1 MPFDP
6 QRYQAPP
13 RVHLPDRRW
22 PERALSRAPT
32 WCSVDLRDGNQALP
46 DPMGHDRKRALLEL
60 LVRVGF
66 KQIELGFPSASQTD
80 FDFIRWA
87 LSSGALPKD
96 VWPQVITQAREPL
109 IARTFESIA
118 GAKRAIVHLYNST
131 SELQRR
137 VVFAKSKQEI
147 LELAV
152 QGTLLV
158 KQQAEKMP
166 ETEVIF
172 QYSPESFTGT
182 ELEYALEVC
191 DAVVE
196 AWDASPE
203 RPMIVNLPTTVEMT
217 TPNVFADRI
226 EWFER
231 KRARP
236 EHVTLSVHCHNDRG
250 TGVATAE
257 LAMLAGATRIEGTL
271 LGNGERSG
279 NVDIVTIAMNLY
291 SHGVDPMLYFSDLPE
306 VVRVVEAATRL
317 PVHPRHPYAGEL
329 VFTAFSGSH
338 QDAIHK
344 GMKHMEKNRPAQ
356 YEVPYLPIDPAD
368 VGRAYEPVIRINS
381 QSGKSGLAHVLERD
395 HGYRVPRALAIELS
409 HAVQAVADARG
420 DELSAQDVGALFER
434 QYFDASGPYALL
446 AAGVERRREGK
457 DCAVVARLM
466 VRGEAREARGI
477 GQGPVEAFVAA
488 LGTLGGPPI
497 ELTDYAEHAAAP
509 GANAHAVAYVAVR
522 SGSVQRYGA
531 GRDADVVLAA
541 FRAVVSATNRV
552 WADAV
557 PTFGELTQSQ
567 PVR

>member
-1 MPFDP
+1 MPFNHR
-6 QRYQAPP
+6 RYEAPA
-13 RVHLPDRRW
+13 RVHLPDRTW
-22 PERALSRAPT
+22 PDRALTVAPT

-60 LVRVGF
+60 LVKVGF

-87 LSSGALPKD
+87 LTSGALPAD
-96 VWPQVITQAREPL
+96 VTPQVITQAREPL
-109 IARTFESIA
+109 IERTFESVR
-118 GAKRAIVHLYNST
+118 GAKRAIMHLYNST

-137 VVFAKSKQEI
+137 VVFGKSKQEI
-147 LELAV
+147 LDLAV
-152 QGTLLV
+152 QGTQWC
-158 KQQAEKMP
+158 KREAEKMP
-166 ETEVIF
+166 ETRIIF

-196 AWDASPE
+196 AWDAGPD
-203 RPMIVNLPTTVEMT
+203 RPMIINLPTTVEMT

-231 KRARP
+231 QRQRR
-236 EHVTLSVHCHNDRG
+236 EHVVLSVHTHNDRG

-257 LAMLAGATRIEGTL
+257 LAMLAGATRVEGTL

-291 SHGVDPMLYFSDLPE
+291 SQGVDPMLYFEDMPE
-306 VVRVVEAATRL
+306 VVRVVESSTRL

-344 GMKHMEKNRPAQ
+344 GMKHMERSDHSK

-368 VGRAYEPVIRINS
+368 VGRAYEPIIRINS
-381 QSGKSGLAHVLERD
+381 QSGKSGVAHVLERD

-409 HAVQAVADARG
+409 HAVQAVTDARG
-420 DELSAQDVGALFER
+420 RELSSTEIAELFE
-434 QYFDASGPYALL
+434 QHYLAAAGPYTLHEVA
-446 AAGVERRREGK
+446 VTREQE
-457 DCAVVARLM
+457 CHVTAQLTA
-466 VRGEAREARGI
+466 RGERREARGV
-477 GQGPVEAFVAA
+477 GNGPVDAFVAA
-488 LGTLGGPPI
+488 ASSVVGASI
-497 ELTDYAEHAAAP
+497 QVIDYAEHAATP
-509 GANAHAVAYVAVR
+509 GSAASAIAYVAVR
-522 SGSVQRYGA
+522 IEGVERYGV
-531 GRDADVVLAA
+531 GRHEDVVLAA
-541 FRAVVSATNRV
+541 LHAVVCACNRV
-552 WADAV
+552 AESAK
-557 PTFGELTQSQ
+557 P
-567 PVR
+567 